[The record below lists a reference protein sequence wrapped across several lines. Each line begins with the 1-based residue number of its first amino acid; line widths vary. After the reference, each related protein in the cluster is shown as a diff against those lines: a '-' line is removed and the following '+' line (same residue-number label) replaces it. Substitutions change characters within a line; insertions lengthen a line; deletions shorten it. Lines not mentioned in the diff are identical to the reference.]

1 MNSWWN
7 NHYLLLICIVMSC
20 WIYFYYFK
28 YFQIENVW
36 IAFYRISVKPIFTH
50 KSVLGVIE
58 ILHIRD
64 SCSCCHFSE
73 KHHIIY
79 DLDDKVYVFRIIKTN
94 DAYVTTC
101 LKTTERCIIIWTK
114 GLLSSVY
121 KFWKIHI
128 TLYHLQVFSI

>member
-1 MNSWWN
+1 MNS
-7 NHYLLLICIVMSC
+7 
-20 WIYFYYFK
+20 FYG
-28 YFQIENVW
+28 
-36 IAFYRISVKPIFTH
+36 ISVKPIFTH

-101 LKTTERCIIIWTK
+101 LKTTERCKII
-114 GLLSSVY
+114 
-121 KFWKIHI
+121 
-128 TLYHLQVFSI
+128 